1 MLKTF
6 TSVFVRISDQ
16 NAGLSR
22 ISLPGNLVDH
32 RSALI
37 CGMGS
42 PFLKRPLPKLLCPPF
57 VKRALCYILFRS
69 YFMRLMYKKYNSL
82 LNLIRQIPVIVL
94 LISDR
99 SSYCK
104 KRLGNIFSNLF
115 VSTCAI
121 EARGIK
127 HCHCFNIHTCSL
139 NIVHSTFSKSVQNKI
154 PLQLIH
160 ILSKHVFEFSLRPS
174 LISPKVV
181 LFFILIKCLP
191 SSVSS

>member
-1 MLKTF
+1 MWDGKPLFEKA
-6 TSVFVRISDQ
+6 IAQ
-16 NAGLSR
+16 A
-22 ISLPGNLVDH
+22 
-32 RSALI
+32 
-37 CGMGS
+37 
-42 PFLKRPLPKLLCPPF
+42 PLPPLRQKGTVLHSF
-57 VKRALCYILFRS
+57 RVLFL
-69 YFMRLMYKKYNSL
+69 RLMYKKYISL
-82 LNLIRQIPVIVL
+82 LNLIRQILVIVL

-127 HCHCFNIHTCSL
+127 HCHCFIIHTCSL

-160 ILSKHVFEFSLRPS
+160 ILSKHVFMFSLRPS

-181 LFFILIKCLP
+181 LSLILIECLP
-191 SSVSS
+191 SSFSS

>member
-1 MLKTF
+1 MWDGKPLFEKP
-6 TSVFVRISDQ
+6 VAQI
-16 NAGLSR
+16 
-22 ISLPGNLVDH
+22 
-32 RSALI
+32 
-37 CGMGS
+37 
-42 PFLKRPLPKLLCPPF
+42 PLPPPPSKGHC
-57 VKRALCYILFRS
+57 VALFSDPIFCSQCTNRYI
-69 YFMRLMYKKYNSL
+69 SL
-82 LNLIRQIPVIVL
+82 LNLIRQILVIVL

-127 HCHCFNIHTCSL
+127 HCHCFDIHTCSL

-160 ILSKHVFEFSLRPS
+160 ILSKHVFVFSLRPS